1 MRAGSAARSAATE
14 LATDREL
21 AVDVVEPRRVSS
33 QWDAIVWQGLAS
45 GASATRSPASV
56 AALTP
61 SAPTHCT
68 AVDHP
73 PPLPMVSAVAPADV
87 PFADLVASLDR
98 ATAARSSRFIHLAA
112 AAAAEALEDAE
123 WAPAGTKAALRTGV
137 ALGSGMG
144 SMADIHD
151 GTLALVDPER
161 GPRRISPFFVPR
173 ILVNLAAGTVSIA
186 HGLQGP
192 NHAVATAC
200 ATGAHSIG
208 DAANFIALGYADV
221 MVAGSS
227 EAALDPLALTGFARA
242 KALSTAWARTP
253 EVASRPFD
261 QLRDGFVMG
270 EGAGVLVLEER
281 EHAIARGAHIYA
293 ELQGYGL
300 TGDAHHT
307 TAPAPDGRGAL
318 RAMRMALRRARVPV
332 EELDYINAH
341 ATSTSLGDAVEY
353 SAIHKLLSDAEASE
367 PLLVSSS
374 KGAIGHLLGASGSVE
389 ALITVLALHHGVAP
403 VNTNLENIDAALDS
417 ELVELVQ
424 HKSRKA
430 ELTYALSNS
439 FGFGGTNVSLCFA
452 SGPAA
457 VE

>member
-1 MRAGSAARSAATE
+1 MAQLSKTGI
-14 LATDREL
+14 L
-21 AVDVVEPRRVSS
+21 
-33 QWDAIVWQGLAS
+33 
-45 GASATRSPASV
+45 
-56 AALTP
+56 
-61 SAPTHCT
+61 
-68 AVDHP
+68 
-73 PPLPMVSAVAPADV
+73 
-87 PFADLVASLDR
+87 
-98 ATAARSSRFIHLAA
+98 
-112 AAAAEALEDAE
+112 EALKTVRDPEKGADI
-123 WAPAGTKAALRTGV
+123 V
-137 ALGSGMG
+137 ALGMISGVLNK
-144 SMADIHD
+144 D
-151 GTLALVDPER
+151 GNVGFTIEVDPER

-424 HKSRKA
+424 QKSRKA